1 MSSTAAAAATTA
13 DALMQ
18 TYVSEAPAATVTKLD
33 NGVTVASLFGA
44 DSATPSY
51 TTTRITNTG
60 SRHDKVGGEAALLA
74 ASLGGSAGREHIS
87 VPSIITSLSNANM
100 SDEELAGLKA
110 TLSAKIAGASYE
122 SQMMDHLHS
131 TAYQTSSA
139 GNSLGNALE
148 GSAESLEGVAA
159 SDVARALA
167 GVKGSDVVVVATGG
181 GSHAQL
187 VEVAEQAYG
196 GLSAEGA
203 GAGSSE
209 VVVAEVEKSAF
220 IGSDVRIRYD
230 SHNTATIALAFEGAS
245 WTDPKAMPLALMTT
259 ILGSYNASSGLGKNV
274 APAMCQEIADHDLA
288 SSVSPFNLSYSDT
301 GLFGMVAT
309 APDNKLDDLL
319 WYVMPNFVRL
329 AHGVSD
335 EEFARSKLVLKTQIL
350 AAYDGDISVGEE
362 MARQIQTTGRVMPLA
377 ETLARVDALTM
388 EDVKTAASEV
398 INDQDHAL
406 AAIGGIHELPDYN
419 WIRRHSYMLRY

>member
-1 MSSTAAAAATTA
+1 
-13 DALMQ
+13 
-18 TYVSEAPAATVTKLD
+18 
-33 NGVTVASLFGA
+33 
-44 DSATPSY
+44 
-51 TTTRITNTG
+51 
-60 SRHDKVGGEAALLA
+60 
-74 ASLGGSAGREHIS
+74 
-87 VPSIITSLSNANM
+87 
-100 SDEELAGLKA
+100 
-110 TLSAKIAGASYE
+110 
-122 SQMMDHLHS
+122 
-131 TAYQTSSA
+131 
-139 GNSLGNALE
+139 
-148 GSAESLEGVAA
+148 
-159 SDVARALA
+159 
-167 GVKGSDVVVVATGG
+167 
-181 GSHAQL
+181 
-187 VEVAEQAYG
+187 
-196 GLSAEGA
+196 
-203 GAGSSE
+203 
-209 VVVAEVEKSAF
+209 
-220 IGSDVRIRYD
+220 
-230 SHNTATIALAFEGAS
+230 
-245 WTDPKAMPLALMTT
+245 MPLALMTT

-419 WIRRHSYMLRY
+419 WIHRHSYMLRY